1 MDYIT
6 GEDRLSDKQ
15 KYFNKFIE
23 NWTKTDKV
31 NLLKS
36 IWPGCAITT
45 LIFGLAA
52 FIIATFSFPIWQLYT
67 VACLF
72 VGESVLFIISY
83 PFISPSRVTFWSWL
97 IIVLMFLPTLLV
109 SILLEELIV
118 IAMIMGL
125 FVSLLTSILFTVKKG
140 FRVAFYLLCLGL
152 LVFLLQEANIYNFYY
167 CLPALYIQLT
177 DIIVFILT
185 IFGGIYLLSFYQK
198 AINRSLHSL
207 LVKTDEIYKLKLNL
221 DEEIEERKK
230 IEIEKKAIHHFSE
243 DNPHPVFSISYFGEI
258 LYANSA
264 AERMLKLLKRSVG
277 QIIPLEWIEVLK
289 KVKATASPQKS
300 KITFNGKH
308 YVIYWT
314 PIHNIEKVYLYV
326 FDISDRIKIKKE
338 LLNTLNETKL
348 RSRELDFIKSASDD
362 LIAWQ
367 WQNVDQLYHQILVR
381 ANDFVE
387 GIGGVLYIYDPEHDY
402 LTFNVAVGSGYE
414 NSKVILRRGIEAPG
428 RAWECGDAIIS
439 TKEDDE
445 KKYQLT
451 IPIKWRE
458 ELLGVFSLNREKV
471 FVERDRE
478 LMVKFVSHAA
488 QAIQNA
494 RLVQI
499 TQDEINYRKTTEL
512 AMLESERRF
521 KSLFDN
527 APVGIYR
534 VNSDGFFQQAN
545 TKFAEILELNAPLDL
560 IEKNISIK
568 DLMTPAD
575 FEARNKQL
583 KTYGEVKKMQSVWVT
598 NKNKKIWVEENIVTI
613 KKADDTII
621 SYEGTV
627 ENIDERKKA
636 EEKLNLADQI
646 LSHIGNIVLVVDKKA
661 HVIYGTLAIE
671 KTLGFPLL
679 EIFKDGWYNFIY
691 DNQNDIVNEKLY
703 LKNAALGKTALKEK
717 PYEQYIVDQSGK
729 GHWILWQD
737 TFGPRGFIVRI
748 GSEITD
754 RKIAEQQIFDS
765 LKEKEELLKEI
776 HHRVKNNMQIISSL
790 LYLQSKDIKDEKIN
804 EMLLNSQ
811 NRIKTM
817 ALIHEKLYQSKD
829 LTNIDFADYI
839 KSLLISFI
847 KYPNIK
853 ITSQVDSI
861 RLPITKAIPCGLIVN
876 ELVTNAIKYAFPDD
890 KKGNI
895 IISLIEGEEHFT
907 LTVRDDGIGMSKIDF
922 SNIKTLGLTLV
933 DSLTKQLNGHI
944 ETNSENGTSFQI
956 NFN

>member
-1 MDYIT
+1 M
-6 GEDRLSDKQ
+6 
-15 KYFNKFIE
+15 
-23 NWTKTDKV
+23 
-31 NLLKS
+31 
-36 IWPGCAITT
+36 
-45 LIFGLAA
+45 
-52 FIIATFSFPIWQLYT
+52 
-67 VACLF
+67 
-72 VGESVLFIISY
+72 
-83 PFISPSRVTFWSWL
+83 
-97 IIVLMFLPTLLV
+97 
-109 SILLEELIV
+109 
-118 IAMIMGL
+118 
-125 FVSLLTSILFTVKKG
+125 
-140 FRVAFYLLCLGL
+140 
-152 LVFLLQEANIYNFYY
+152 
-167 CLPALYIQLT
+167 
-177 DIIVFILT
+177 
-185 IFGGIYLLSFYQK
+185 
-198 AINRSLHSL
+198 
-207 LVKTDEIYKLKLNL
+207 
-221 DEEIEERKK
+221 
-230 IEIEKKAIHHFSE
+230 
-243 DNPHPVFSISYFGEI
+243 
-258 LYANSA
+258 
-264 AERMLKLLKRSVG
+264 
-277 QIIPLEWIEVLK
+277 
-289 KVKATASPQKS
+289 
-300 KITFNGKH
+300 
-308 YVIYWT
+308 
-314 PIHNIEKVYLYV
+314 
-326 FDISDRIKIKKE
+326 
-338 LLNTLNETKL
+338 
-348 RSRELDFIKSASDD
+348 
-362 LIAWQ
+362 
-367 WQNVDQLYHQILVR
+367 
-381 ANDFVE
+381 
-387 GIGGVLYIYDPEHDY
+387 
-402 LTFNVAVGSGYE
+402 
-414 NSKVILRRGIEAPG
+414 
-428 RAWECGDAIIS
+428 
-439 TKEDDE
+439 
-445 KKYQLT
+445 
-451 IPIKWRE
+451 
-458 ELLGVFSLNREKV
+458 
-471 FVERDRE
+471 
-478 LMVKFVSHAA
+478 
-488 QAIQNA
+488 
-494 RLVQI
+494 
-499 TQDEINYRKTTEL
+499 
-512 AMLESERRF
+512 
-521 KSLFDN
+521 
-527 APVGIYR
+527 
-534 VNSDGFFQQAN
+534 
-545 TKFAEILELNAPLDL
+545 ELNAPLDL